1 MGHVPLRVLACS
13 HRMCS
18 LSVFPI
24 ECGHVPLRVLTCSH
38 RMSPPHNVLSENVCI
53 RVPTCSYVFL
63 RVLIEGLLH
72 TMCCER
78 MCSYGMCF
86 AYVGEAKMGLSGL
99 MRLYVMRMY
108 DDVTRCMMM

>member
-99 MRLYVMRMY
+99 ASLRDAYV
-108 DDVTRCMMM
+108 